1 MWLFFSVILW
11 LEPLWQMLSF
21 FICLLIFKFSSL
33 KFINIFLKKLLDTIK
48 TVSLVKKLSIFAFF
62 ITYWFS
68 FLQLCLLLLLMLM
81 FLFETGSFSLQCVLD
96 RHSSWKALKWV
107 CVYWRLIIL
116 FFPFSYKVW
125 PFPQHSFRFT
135 LFFQG
140 FKSSSYW
147 IFEEMFFSVFCW
159 MS

>member
-1 MWLFFSVILW
+1 MWLFFSLILW

-62 ITYWFS
+62 MTYWFS

-96 RHSSWKALKWV
+96 LHSSSKALKRSVHIYVWLY
-107 CVYWRLIIL
+107 CSFLFPIKSDRLLNIVFVL
-116 FFPFSYKVW
+116 LYFFKDSRVAVIEFLKRC
-125 PFPQHSFRFT
+125 SFQYFA
-135 LFFQG
+135 G
-140 FKSSSYW
+140 
-147 IFEEMFFSVFCW
+147 
-159 MS
+159 